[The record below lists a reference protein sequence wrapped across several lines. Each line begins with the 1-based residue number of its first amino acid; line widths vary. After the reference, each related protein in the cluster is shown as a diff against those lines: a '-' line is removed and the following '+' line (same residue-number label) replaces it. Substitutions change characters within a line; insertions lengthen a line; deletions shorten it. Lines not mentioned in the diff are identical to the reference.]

1 MLNSKSYEGP
11 AISTQIQTLL
21 RKWQEDPEVMFLS
34 DPEKLK
40 ESVYYKQLFDM
51 MNELT
56 GEVLLREPDLGF
68 VHYHSLLVQAF
79 GVNPLTDADA
89 GNSTRIAQAWRQ
101 WHHRKHSS
109 RPEAERYGPSPF
121 STLKE
126 EFSTATTQRMTARDG
141 VSGFFLGVE
150 DKAKLDGLGPVKH
163 DPRYDSLIRPVEPMM
178 RYFEYSELSPY
189 AQIAAKPFLAL
200 AQEIESTLLPSPE
213 RTVALRKLLES
224 RDCVMRCVTDRLASE
239 GKR

>member
-11 AISTQIQTLL
+11 TISTQIQTLL
-21 RKWQEDPEVMFLS
+21 RQWHEDPKVMFS
-34 DPEKLK
+34 SNPAKLK

-56 GEVLLREPDLGF
+56 GEVLLREPDPGF

-79 GVNPLTDADA
+79 GVDPTTEADA
-89 GNSTRIAQAWRQ
+89 GSSTKIAQAWRQ
-101 WHHRKHSS
+101 WHHQRNSALRQTGAK
-109 RPEAERYGPSPF
+109 RVPTPF
-121 STLKE
+121 ETLGE
-126 EFSTATTQRMTARDG
+126 EFSTATTERM
-141 VSGFFLGVE
+141 S
-150 DKAKLDGLGPVKH
+150 AKYVDDRGAHSHL
-163 DPRYDSLIRPVEPMM
+163 PRYTEPMM
-178 RYFEYSELSPY
+178 RFFEYSELSPY

-200 AQEIESTLLPSPE
+200 AQEIESSHLPSPE